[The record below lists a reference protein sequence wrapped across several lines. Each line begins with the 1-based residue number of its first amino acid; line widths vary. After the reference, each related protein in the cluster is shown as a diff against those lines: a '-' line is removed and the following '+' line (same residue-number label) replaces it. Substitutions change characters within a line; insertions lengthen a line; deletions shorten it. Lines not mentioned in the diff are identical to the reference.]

1 MFKNTRIVV
10 ETIRISLALLGQS
23 FREQACARVFARV
36 LDLKFRVAIDAK
48 VERKK
53 KEFHYDV
60 STSKICVNQ
69 EMKKIISENTEHE
82 SFN

>member
-53 KEFHYDV
+53 RNFTMTFPQVKYALI
-60 STSKICVNQ
+60 KR
-69 EMKKIISENTEHE
+69 
-82 SFN
+82 